1 MRIFDLDLIDEV
13 FVTLRQNKLRAFMT
27 ACGVFWGIFML
38 VLMVG
43 FGNGLQSGVSTNM
56 STMGDKVLYIWGH
69 RTRVAHAGLKPGRWI
84 KVTPADA
91 PVLERELSGL
101 EHIAPRVQLGGWRE
115 GNPMTYRERSGNFAV
130 MGDYPQYQWVEPLH
144 GLRGR
149 FINPLD
155 VDQRRKVAVIGEQV
169 RKVLFG
175 DEPALGRYVTIRGI
189 FFQVIGVFNSERPG
203 DEGERANSTV
213 HVPLTTLRTTFYGG
227 EDRGG
232 WLAIEIDPE
241 RNSAEVER
249 QIRRLLAK
257 RHQVHEDDYHAFG
270 TYNSGERAER
280 VTNLFV
286 GIRAFVWFVSIAT
299 LAAGI
304 LGVSNIML
312 ISVRER
318 TREFGVRKALGA
330 TPASV
335 IGLVVGEAL
344 VLTTLA
350 GYGGLVAG
358 VALLSAAAGVVSA
371 EGPFGHPFIELDVGL
386 MATAMVVIAGI
397 VAGIFPARRAL
408 AVSPVEALRSE

>member
-1 MRIFDLDLIDEV
+1 MKVFDLDVIDEV
-13 FVTLRQNKLRAFMT
+13 FVTLRQNKARALMT

-43 FGNGLQSGVSTNM
+43 FGNGLQSGVATNM
-56 STMGDKVLYIWGH
+56 STMGDKVLYIWGQ
-69 RTRVAHAGLKPGRWI
+69 RTRLAHAGFKPGRWV
-84 KVTPADA
+84 KVTPGDVS
-91 PVLERELSGL
+91 VLRRELSGL
-101 EHIAPRVQLGGWRE
+101 KHVAPRVQLGGWQE
-115 GNPMTYRERSGNFAV
+115 GNPMTHRNKSGNFAV
-130 MGDYPQYQWVEPLH
+130 MGDFPEYQWVEPLQ

-149 FINPLD
+149 FISPLD
-155 VDQRRKVAVIGEQV
+155 VAERRKVAVIGEQV
-169 RKVLFG
+169 RKVLFD
-175 DEPALGRYVTIRGI
+175 DEPALGRYVTIRGL
-189 FFQVIGVFNSERPG
+189 FFQVIGVFDSERPG

-213 HVPLTTLRTTFYGG
+213 HVPLTTLRAAFYGG

-232 WLAIEIDPE
+232 WLAIELEDDRSSSQMEGRI
-241 RNSAEVER
+241 R
-249 QIRRLLAK
+249 QVLMK
-257 RHQVHEDDYHAFG
+257 KHQVHPNDANAFG
-270 TYNSGERAER
+270 SYNSGERAER

-330 TPASV
+330 TPGSV

-344 VLTTLA
+344 LLTTLA
-350 GYGGLVAG
+350 GYSGLVAG
-358 VALLSAAAGVVSA
+358 VLVLSASADVVSG
-371 EGPFGHPFIELDVGL
+371 EGPFGHPFVELHVGL
-386 MATAMVVIAGI
+386 IATAVVTVAGV
-397 VAGIFPARRAL
+397 VAGILPARRAL